1 MYISNNNVSNNY
13 VQIDKNRENTT
24 CSIEPIEESKN
35 K

>member
-13 VQIDKNRENTT
+13 VQIDKNRKNTA
-24 CSIEPIEESKN
+24 CSIEPIEESKS